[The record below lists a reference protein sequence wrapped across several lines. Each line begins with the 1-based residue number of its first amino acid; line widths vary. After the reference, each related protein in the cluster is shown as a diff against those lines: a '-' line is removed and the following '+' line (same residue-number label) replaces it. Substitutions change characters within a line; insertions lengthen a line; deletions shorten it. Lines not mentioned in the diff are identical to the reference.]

1 MKVEEMSEEYMTKL
15 DCITQSNK
23 ILEKLNEIETQN
35 GKLDEM
41 LNGKLGLVNMVLEMR
56 KDIKFI
62 KKNGHMSGRDKAFV
76 ITGLIGGLSGIATA
90 IITAL
95 NSAM

>member
-1 MKVEEMSEEYMTKL
+1 MSEEYMTKL

-41 LNGKLGLVNMVLEMR
+41 LNGKLGLVNMVLETR
-56 KDIKFI
+56 DDVKTI
-62 KKNGHMSGRDKAFV
+62 KKNGHLSGKDKAT
-76 ITGLIGGLSGIATA
+76 IIGAFILAGSSIVVAVFR
-90 IITAL
+90 
-95 NSAM
+95 